1 MNVFKG
7 KKNKWAYLSMNV
19 FKGKKDPEQIRN
31 KIKYL
36 KTMGNFMDQTAEP
49 IIGPSSAGE
58 TPPEEIGSEE
68 HKAMAYKS
76 EKKELMNRLATGPP
90 SVKLVLKNET
100 VVMFHRPG
108 IAKFSFKVYPDYGL
122 FVWKV
127 KYMHPKDMDIF
138 NSPSTMFES
147 GVKVSKRI
155 MKALY
160 EDHTEQEELVYA
172 YKVPD
177 GVRSE
182 AGSWSWR
189 KNKHWIGIC
198 FQNITTDSEELD
210 CNSDEESVG

>member
-1 MNVFKG
+1 
-7 KKNKWAYLSMNV
+7 
-19 FKGKKDPEQIRN
+19 
-31 KIKYL
+31 
-36 KTMGNFMDQTAEP
+36 
-49 IIGPSSAGE
+49 
-58 TPPEEIGSEE
+58 
-68 HKAMAYKS
+68 MAYKS